1 MIVVTGATGLVGSH
15 LCLRFAE
22 MGVPVRACYHE
33 EKKKKHLHS
42 LFQFYNKEQL
52 LSFLSWEKLDLT
64 DFENVLEITEKATH
78 VFHCAA
84 VVSYHPKDAQTLME
98 TNVEGTAN
106 VVNACI
112 ENKIDHLIYVSSIS
126 ALGKNGTETINEDT
140 PRDMALYYTNYSR
153 SKYLAELEVWR
164 GIEEGL
170 PCTIFNPGVILGPGV
185 FSQSS
190 GTLFQRIE
198 KGLPAMPA
206 GGTGL
211 VTVHNVVQA
220 MLAAYAQGATN
231 ERFILVSENWSMA
244 QLFSTIAAALQVK
257 IGTGIAKK
265 WQLNVVYILERMSE
279 IFTGKKAS
287 VTKEIIR
294 NYGETNTFKGTKAVE
309 VFQIQYGSLREA
321 INETV
326 EYKNKTA
333 SFNE

>member
-15 LCLRFAE
+15 LCLRLAE
-22 MGVPVRACYHE
+22 MGVPVKACYHE
-33 EKKKKHLHS
+33 EKKKKHLNS
-42 LFQFYNKEQL
+42 LFQFYKKEHL
-52 LSFLSWEKLDLT
+52 LSYLSWEKLDLT
-64 DFENVLEITEKATH
+64 DFENVLEITENATH

-84 VVSYHPKDAQTLME
+84 VVSYHPKDAQALME
-98 TNVEGTAN
+98 TNVEGTGH

-112 ENKIDHLIYVSSIS
+112 ENKVEHLIYVSSIS
-126 ALGKNGTETINEDT
+126 ALGKNGKETINEDT

-164 GIEEGL
+164 GVEEGL

-190 GTLFQRIE
+190 GTLFQRIQ
-198 KGLPAMPA
+198 KGLPAIPA

-220 MLAAYAQGATN
+220 MLAAYRRGATN
-231 ERFILVSENWSMA
+231 ERFVLVSENWSMA

-257 IGTGIAKK
+257 IGNGIAKK
-265 WQLNVVYILERMSE
+265 WQLNLVYMLERITE

-294 NYGETNTFKGTKAVE
+294 NYGETNTFNGTKAID
-309 VFQIQYGSLREA
+309 FFHFQYGSLTEA
-321 INETV
+321 IQETV
-326 EYKNKTA
+326 EFKNKTA
-333 SFNE
+333 SFE

>member
-15 LCLRFAE
+15 LCLRLTE
-22 MGVPVRACYHE
+22 MGIPFLACYHE
-33 EKKKKHLHS
+33 EKKKKHLNS
-42 LFQFYNKEQL
+42 LFQFYNKEHL
-52 LSFLSWEKLDLT
+52 VESISWEKLDLT
-64 DFENVLEITEKATH
+64 DFENVLAVTENATH

-84 VVSYHPKDAQTLME
+84 VVSYHPKDAKALME

-112 ENKIDHLIYVSSIS
+112 ENNVEHLIYISSIS
-126 ALGKNGTETINEDT
+126 ALGKNGLAVITEET

-170 PCTIFNPGVILGPGV
+170 PSTIFNPGVILGPGV

-211 VTVHNVVQA
+211 ISVHDVVTV
-220 MLAAYAQGATN
+220 MLKAYSKGAAN
-231 ERFILVSENWSMA
+231 DRFVLVSENWSMA
-244 QLFSTIAAALQVK
+244 KLFSIIAGELKVK

-265 WQLNVVYILERMSE
+265 WQLNLVYVLERITE
-279 IFTGKKAS
+279 ICTGKKAS

-294 NYGETNTFKGTKAVE
+294 NYGETNAFSGTKAAE
-309 VFQIQYGSLREA
+309 SFQFEYGSLTDV
-321 INETV
+321 ISETV
-326 EYKNKTA
+326 QYRNKTA
-333 SFNE
+333 SFE

>member
-1 MIVVTGATGLVGSH
+1 MVVTGATGMVGSH
-15 LCLRFAE
+15 LCLRLAE
-22 MGVPVRACYHE
+22 MGVPVRACYHK
-33 EKKKKHLHS
+33 EKKKKHLKS
-42 LFQFYNKEQL
+42 LFQFYKKEHL
-52 LSFLSWEKLDLT
+52 LSFLSWEKLDIT
-64 DFENVLEITEKATH
+64 DFENVLEITENATH

-84 VVSYHPKDAQTLME
+84 VVSYHPKDAKALME
-98 TNVEGTAN
+98 TNVDGTAH

-112 ENKIDHLIYVSSIS
+112 ENKVEHLIYVSSIS
-126 ALGKNGTETINEDT
+126 ALGKNDKETINEDT

-164 GIEEGL
+164 GVEEGL

-190 GTLFQRIE
+190 GTLFLRIQ

-220 MLAAYAQGATN
+220 MLAAYTRGATN
-231 ERFILVSENWSMA
+231 ERFVLVSENWSMA

-257 IGTGIAKK
+257 IGNGIAKK
-265 WQLNVVYILERMSE
+265 WQLNLVYMLERITEM
-279 IFTGKKAS
+279 FTGKKAS

-294 NYGETNTFKGTKAVE
+294 NYGETNTYNGSKAIDF
-309 VFQIQYGSLREA
+309 FQFQYGSLTEA
-321 INETV
+321 IQETV
-326 EYKNKTA
+326 EFKNETA
-333 SFNE
+333 SFE

>member
-1 MIVVTGATGLVGSH
+1 
-15 LCLRFAE
+15 
-22 MGVPVRACYHE
+22 
-33 EKKKKHLHS
+33 
-42 LFQFYNKEQL
+42 
-52 LSFLSWEKLDLT
+52 
-64 DFENVLEITEKATH
+64 
-78 VFHCAA
+78 
-84 VVSYHPKDAQTLME
+84 VVSYHPKDAQILME
-98 TNVEGTAN
+98 TNFEGTAN

-198 KGLPAMPA
+198 KGLPAMP
-206 GGTGL
+206 

-321 INETV
+321 IKETV
-326 EYKNKTA
+326 DYKNKTA

>member
-1 MIVVTGATGLVGSH
+1 MVGSH
-15 LCLRFAE
+15 LCLRLAE
-22 MGVPVRACYHE
+22 MGVPVRACYHK
-33 EKKKKHLHS
+33 EKKKKHLKS
-42 LFQFYNKEQL
+42 LFQFYKKEHL
-52 LSFLSWEKLDLT
+52 LSFLSWEKLDIT
-64 DFENVLEITEKATH
+64 DFENVLEITENATH

-84 VVSYHPKDAQTLME
+84 VVSYHPKDAKALME
-98 TNVEGTAN
+98 TNVDGTAH

-112 ENKIDHLIYVSSIS
+112 ENKVEHLIYVSSIS
-126 ALGKNGTETINEDT
+126 ALGKNDKETINEDT

-164 GIEEGL
+164 GVEEGL

-190 GTLFQRIE
+190 GTLFLRIQ

-220 MLAAYAQGATN
+220 MLAAYTRGATN
-231 ERFILVSENWSMA
+231 ERFVLVSENWSMA

-257 IGTGIAKK
+257 IGNGIAKK
-265 WQLNVVYILERMSE
+265 WQLNLVYMLERITEM
-279 IFTGKKAS
+279 FTGKKAS

-294 NYGETNTFKGTKAVE
+294 NYGETNTYNGSKAIDF
-309 VFQIQYGSLREA
+309 FQFQYGSLTEA
-321 INETV
+321 IQETV
-326 EYKNKTA
+326 EFKNETA
-333 SFNE
+333 SFE